1 MTVEVVLQKK
11 LKSFIE
17 VLKPAG
23 RKNLFSAA
31 AVAVRVLV
39 RGHISRESSLRHSTA
54 AKLNAEPTGHL
65 SEGARS
71 ITYASSADHGEV
83 IIPIPGITRA
93 FRDLEITPRASAAL
107 TLPISSFAYGH
118 RVSELKAIG
127 WEIFRPKGKDVLMG
141 KLFDTVTPLYLLKKR
156 VTLRQDRSLL
166 PSDKEIT
173 STSAKAMISEIIR
186 ATKKAA

>member
-1 MTVEVVLQKK
+1 MTIEVRFPAK
-11 LKSFIE
+11 LSHFID

-23 RKNLFSAA
+23 RKNLFSVAA
-31 AVAVRVLV
+31 NAVRVLV
-39 RGHISRESSLRHSTA
+39 RGHISKESSLRHFTA

-71 ITYASSADHGEV
+71 ITFAADSNHGEV
-83 IIPIPGITRA
+83 IIPIPGISRA
-93 FRDLEITPRASAAL
+93 FRPLEITPRASAAL

-118 RVSELKAIG
+118 RVSELKALG